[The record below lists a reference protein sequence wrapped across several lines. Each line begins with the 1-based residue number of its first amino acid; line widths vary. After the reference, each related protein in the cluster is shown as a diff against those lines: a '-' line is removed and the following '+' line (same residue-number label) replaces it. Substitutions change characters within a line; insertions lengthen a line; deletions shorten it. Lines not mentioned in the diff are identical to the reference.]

1 MKMTKNLTHIAAEV
15 EFEPAM
21 TADELQAV
29 FAQNG
34 VQGFAAELDIAERTE
49 EHVQMV
55 SLESFLAFAKA
66 SGLSAVT
73 YDVTYFP
80 HADDTEVEYQL
91 KQLARDLEISVEVIR
106 DVCADEIAEYI
117 KRDAERDAS
126 LPVHSIVECYTGGT
140 AFAWYG
146 MNPYPRLKRVVLSK
160 LAKGGKKAEKAFV
173 LRASKAQ
180 VDYLGDY
187 QDPTEGPCG
196 FGCAALGA
204 LRATHGPNGANRV
217 GWHRNEVPSR
227 DVPAYTRKGG
237 PRICES
243 RMPGLHCF

>member
-1 MKMTKNLTHIAAEV
+1 MKMTKNLTHIASKV

-21 TADELQAV
+21 SEEQLEAV

-34 VQGFAAELDIAERTE
+34 VAGFPAELDIAERTGSML
-49 EHVQMV
+49 QMV
-55 SLESFLAFAKA
+55 SLEGSSPSKA

-80 HADDTEVEYQL
+80 HADETEVEYQL

-117 KRDAERDAS
+117 KLDAERDAS

-160 LAKGGKKAEKAFV
+160 LAAGGKKAEKAFV

-180 VDYLGDY
+180 VDYMGDY
-187 QDPTEGPCG
+187 
-196 FGCAALGA
+196 
-204 LRATHGPNGANRV
+204 
-217 GWHRNEVPSR
+217 
-227 DVPAYTRKGG
+227 
-237 PRICES
+237 
-243 RMPGLHCF
+243 

>member
-1 MKMTKNLTHIAAEV
+1 MKMTKNLTHIASSV

-21 TADELQAV
+21 TEEQLEAV

-34 VQGFAAELDIAERTE
+34 VAGFPAELDIAERTE

-55 SLESFLAFAKA
+55 SLEKFIAFAKA

-80 HADDTEVEYQL
+80 HADDAEVEYQL
-91 KQLARDLEISVEVIR
+91 KQLARDLEISV
-106 DVCADEIAEYI
+106 YI
-117 KRDAERDAS
+117 KLDAERDAS

-146 MNPYPRLKRVVLSK
+146 MNPYPRLKRVVLGK
-160 LAKGGKKAEKAFV
+160 LAAGGKKAEKAFV

-180 VDYLGDY
+180 VDYMGDY
-187 QDPTEGPCG
+187 
-196 FGCAALGA
+196 
-204 LRATHGPNGANRV
+204 
-217 GWHRNEVPSR
+217 
-227 DVPAYTRKGG
+227 
-237 PRICES
+237 
-243 RMPGLHCF
+243 

>member
-1 MKMTKNLTHIAAEV
+1 MKMTKNLTHIASSV

-21 TADELQAV
+21 TEEQLEAV

-34 VQGFAAELDIAERTE
+34 VQGFPAELDIAERTE

-55 SLESFLAFAKA
+55 SLEKFIAFAKA

-80 HADDTEVEYQL
+80 HADDAEVEYQL

-106 DVCADEIAEYI
+106 DEIAEYI
-117 KRDAERDAS
+117 KLDAERDDS

-146 MNPYPRLKRVVLSK
+146 MNPYPRLKRVVLGK
-160 LAKGGKKAEKAFV
+160 LAAGGKKAEKAFV

-180 VDYLGDY
+180 VDYMGDY
-187 QDPTEGPCG
+187 
-196 FGCAALGA
+196 
-204 LRATHGPNGANRV
+204 
-217 GWHRNEVPSR
+217 
-227 DVPAYTRKGG
+227 
-237 PRICES
+237 
-243 RMPGLHCF
+243 

>member
-1 MKMTKNLTHIAAEV
+1 MKMTKNLTHIASSV

-21 TADELQAV
+21 TEEQLEAV

-34 VQGFAAELDIAERTE
+34 VAGFPAELDIAERTE

-55 SLESFLAFAKA
+55 SLEKFIAFAKA

-80 HADDTEVEYQL
+80 HADDAEVEYQL
-91 KQLARDLEISVEVIR
+91 KQLA
-106 DVCADEIAEYI
+106 EYI
-117 KRDAERDAS
+117 KLDAERDAS

-146 MNPYPRLKRVVLSK
+146 MNPYPRLKRVVLGK
-160 LAKGGKKAEKAFV
+160 LAAGGKKAEKAFV

-180 VDYLGDY
+180 VDYMGDY
-187 QDPTEGPCG
+187 
-196 FGCAALGA
+196 
-204 LRATHGPNGANRV
+204 
-217 GWHRNEVPSR
+217 
-227 DVPAYTRKGG
+227 
-237 PRICES
+237 
-243 RMPGLHCF
+243 

>member
-1 MKMTKNLTHIAAEV
+1 MKITSNMTHIATEV
-15 EFEPAM
+15 EFEAPLNE
-21 TADELQAV
+21 DQLSEV
-29 FAQNG
+29 FQKSG
-34 VQGFAAELDIAERTE
+34 VQGFPAELDIAERTE

-55 SLESFLAFAKA
+55 SLEKFIAFAKA
-66 SGLSAVT
+66 SELSAVT

-80 HADDTEVEYQL
+80 HADEAEVEYQL

-117 KRDAERDAS
+117 KLDAERDAS

-160 LAKGGKKAEKAFV
+160 LAAGGKKAEKAFV

-180 VDYLGDY
+180 VDYMGDY
-187 QDPTEGPCG
+187 
-196 FGCAALGA
+196 
-204 LRATHGPNGANRV
+204 
-217 GWHRNEVPSR
+217 
-227 DVPAYTRKGG
+227 
-237 PRICES
+237 
-243 RMPGLHCF
+243 

>member
-1 MKMTKNLTHIAAEV
+1 MKMTKNLTHIASSV

-21 TADELQAV
+21 TEEQLEAV

-34 VQGFAAELDIAERTE
+34 VAGFPAELDIAERTE

-55 SLESFLAFAKA
+55 SLEKFIAFAKA

-80 HADDTEVEYQL
+80 HADEAEVEYQL

-106 DVCADEIAEYI
+106 DVCADEIAEYL
-117 KRDAERDAS
+117 KLDAERDAS

-160 LAKGGKKAEKAFV
+160 LAAGGKKAEKAFV
-173 LRASKAQ
+173 LRASS
-180 VDYLGDY
+180 DL
-187 QDPTEGPCG
+187 C
-196 FGCAALGA
+196 
-204 LRATHGPNGANRV
+204 LRMTFVPGKT
-217 GWHRNEVPSR
+217 HRNRQPQ
-227 DVPAYTRKGG
+227 
-237 PRICES
+237 
-243 RMPGLHCF
+243 L

>member
-1 MKMTKNLTHIAAEV
+1 MKMTKNLTHIASSV

-21 TADELQAV
+21 TEEQLEAV

-34 VQGFAAELDIAERTE
+34 VTGFPAELDIAERTE

-55 SLESFLAFAKA
+55 SLEKFIAFAKA

-80 HADDTEVEYQL
+80 HADDAEVEYQL

-117 KRDAERDAS
+117 KLDAERDAS

-146 MNPYPRLKRVVLSK
+146 MNPYPRLQRVVLGK
-160 LAKGGKKAEKAFV
+160 LAAGGKKAEKAFV

-180 VDYLGDY
+180 VDYMGDY
-187 QDPTEGPCG
+187 
-196 FGCAALGA
+196 
-204 LRATHGPNGANRV
+204 
-217 GWHRNEVPSR
+217 
-227 DVPAYTRKGG
+227 
-237 PRICES
+237 
-243 RMPGLHCF
+243 

>member
-1 MKMTKNLTHIAAEV
+1 MKMTKNLTHIASSV

-21 TADELQAV
+21 TEEQLEAV

-34 VQGFAAELDIAERTE
+34 VAGFPAELDIAERTE

-55 SLESFLAFAKA
+55 SLEKFIAFAKA

-80 HADDTEVEYQL
+80 H
-91 KQLARDLEISVEVIR
+91 
-106 DVCADEIAEYI
+106 
-117 KRDAERDAS
+117 DAERDAS

-160 LAKGGKKAEKAFV
+160 LAAGGKKAEKAFV

-180 VDYLGDY
+180 VDYMGDY
-187 QDPTEGPCG
+187 
-196 FGCAALGA
+196 
-204 LRATHGPNGANRV
+204 
-217 GWHRNEVPSR
+217 
-227 DVPAYTRKGG
+227 
-237 PRICES
+237 
-243 RMPGLHCF
+243 

>member
-1 MKMTKNLTHIAAEV
+1 MKMTKNLTHIASKV

-21 TADELQAV
+21 SEEQLEAV

-34 VQGFAAELDIAERTE
+34 VAGFPAELDIAERTE

-55 SLESFLAFAKA
+55 SLEKFIAFAKA
-66 SGLSAVT
+66 SGLS
-73 YDVTYFP
+73 DVTYFP
-80 HADDTEVEYQL
+80 HADEAEVEYQL

-117 KRDAERDAS
+117 KLDAERDAS

-160 LAKGGKKAEKAFV
+160 LAAGGKKAEKAFV

-180 VDYLGDY
+180 VDYMGDY
-187 QDPTEGPCG
+187 
-196 FGCAALGA
+196 
-204 LRATHGPNGANRV
+204 
-217 GWHRNEVPSR
+217 
-227 DVPAYTRKGG
+227 
-237 PRICES
+237 
-243 RMPGLHCF
+243 

>member
-1 MKMTKNLTHIAAEV
+1 MDGTRNGTICGRETARSVVDRLTFV
-15 EFEPAM
+15 RSGLSLPTPEPSGR
-21 TADELQAV
+21 D
-29 FAQNG
+29 
-34 VQGFAAELDIAERTE
+34 
-49 EHVQMV
+49 
-55 SLESFLAFAKA
+55 FAKA

-80 HADDTEVEYQL
+80 HADDAEVEYQL

-117 KRDAERDAS
+117 KLDAERDAS

-146 MNPYPRLKRVVLSK
+146 MNPYPRLKRVVLGK
-160 LAKGGKKAEKAFV
+160 LAAGGKKAEKAFV

-187 QDPTEGPCG
+187 
-196 FGCAALGA
+196 
-204 LRATHGPNGANRV
+204 
-217 GWHRNEVPSR
+217 
-227 DVPAYTRKGG
+227 
-237 PRICES
+237 
-243 RMPGLHCF
+243 

>member
-1 MKMTKNLTHIAAEV
+1 MKMTKNLTHIASKV

-21 TADELQAV
+21 SEEQLEAV

-34 VQGFAAELDIAERTE
+34 VAGFPAELDIAERTE

-55 SLESFLAFAKA
+55 SLEKFIAFAKA

-80 HADDTEVEYQL
+80 HADEAEVEYQL

-117 KRDAERDAS
+117 KLDAERDAS

-160 LAKGGKKAEKAFV
+160 LAAGGKKAEKAFV

-180 VDYLGDY
+180 VDYMGDY
-187 QDPTEGPCG
+187 SDVTGAVRS
-196 FGCAALGA
+196 FRAASA
-204 LRATHGPNGANRV
+204 H
-217 GWHRNEVPSR
+217 
-227 DVPAYTRKGG
+227 
-237 PRICES
+237 
-243 RMPGLHCF
+243 

>member
-1 MKMTKNLTHIAAEV
+1 MKMTKNLTHIASSV

-21 TADELQAV
+21 TEEQLEAV

-34 VQGFAAELDIAERTE
+34 VTGFPAELDIAERTE

-55 SLESFLAFAKA
+55 SLEKFIAFAKA

-80 HADDTEVEYQL
+80 HADDAEVEYQL

-106 DVCADEIAEYI
+106 EYI
-117 KRDAERDAS
+117 KLDAERDAS

-146 MNPYPRLKRVVLSK
+146 MNPYPRLKRVVLGK
-160 LAKGGKKAEKAFV
+160 LAAGGKKAEKAFV

-180 VDYLGDY
+180 VDYMGDY
-187 QDPTEGPCG
+187 
-196 FGCAALGA
+196 
-204 LRATHGPNGANRV
+204 
-217 GWHRNEVPSR
+217 
-227 DVPAYTRKGG
+227 
-237 PRICES
+237 
-243 RMPGLHCF
+243 

>member
-1 MKMTKNLTHIAAEV
+1 MTTNKSVLAWIDEMK
-15 EFEPAM
+15 
-21 TADELQAV
+21 ELVQPDKLVWIDGSEEQLEAV

-34 VQGFAAELDIAERTE
+34 VAGFPAELDIAERTE

-55 SLESFLAFAKA
+55 SLEKFIAFAKA

-80 HADDTEVEYQL
+80 HADEAEVEYQL

-117 KRDAERDAS
+117 KLDAERDAS

-160 LAKGGKKAEKAFV
+160 LAAGGKKAEKAFV

-180 VDYLGDY
+180 VDYMGDY
-187 QDPTEGPCG
+187 
-196 FGCAALGA
+196 
-204 LRATHGPNGANRV
+204 
-217 GWHRNEVPSR
+217 
-227 DVPAYTRKGG
+227 
-237 PRICES
+237 
-243 RMPGLHCF
+243 

>member
-1 MKMTKNLTHIAAEV
+1 MKMTKNLTHIASSV

-21 TADELQAV
+21 TEEQLEAV

-34 VQGFAAELDIAERTE
+34 VTGFPAELDIAERTE

-55 SLESFLAFAKA
+55 SLEKFIAFAKA

-80 HADDTEVEYQL
+80 HAEVEYQL

-117 KRDAERDAS
+117 KLDAERDAS

-160 LAKGGKKAEKAFV
+160 LAAGGKKAEKAFV

-180 VDYLGDY
+180 VDYMGDY
-187 QDPTEGPCG
+187 
-196 FGCAALGA
+196 
-204 LRATHGPNGANRV
+204 
-217 GWHRNEVPSR
+217 
-227 DVPAYTRKGG
+227 
-237 PRICES
+237 
-243 RMPGLHCF
+243 

>member
-1 MKMTKNLTHIAAEV
+1 MKMTKNLTHIASSV

-21 TADELQAV
+21 TEEQLEAV

-34 VQGFAAELDIAERTE
+34 VAGFPAELDIAERTE

-55 SLESFLAFAKA
+55 SLEKFIAFAKA

-80 HADDTEVEYQL
+80 HADEAEVEYQL

-117 KRDAERDAS
+117 KLDAERDAS

-160 LAKGGKKAEKAFV
+160 LAAGDKKAEKAFV

-180 VDYLGDY
+180 VDYMGDY
-187 QDPTEGPCG
+187 
-196 FGCAALGA
+196 
-204 LRATHGPNGANRV
+204 
-217 GWHRNEVPSR
+217 
-227 DVPAYTRKGG
+227 
-237 PRICES
+237 
-243 RMPGLHCF
+243 

>member
-1 MKMTKNLTHIAAEV
+1 MKMTKNLTHIASKV

-21 TADELQAV
+21 SEEQLEAV

-34 VQGFAAELDIAERTE
+34 VAGFPAELDIAERTE

-55 SLESFLAFAKA
+55 SLEKFIAFAKA

-80 HADDTEVEYQL
+80 HADEAEVEYQL

-106 DVCADEIAEYI
+106 DVCADEI
-117 KRDAERDAS
+117 AS

-160 LAKGGKKAEKAFV
+160 LAAGGKKAEKAFV

-180 VDYLGDY
+180 VDYMGDY
-187 QDPTEGPCG
+187 
-196 FGCAALGA
+196 
-204 LRATHGPNGANRV
+204 
-217 GWHRNEVPSR
+217 
-227 DVPAYTRKGG
+227 
-237 PRICES
+237 
-243 RMPGLHCF
+243 

>member
-1 MKMTKNLTHIAAEV
+1 MKMTKNLTHIASSV

-21 TADELQAV
+21 TEEQLEAV

-34 VQGFAAELDIAERTE
+34 VTGFPAELDIAERTE

-55 SLESFLAFAKA
+55 SLEKFIAFAKA

-80 HADDTEVEYQL
+80 HADEEYQL

-117 KRDAERDAS
+117 KLDAERDAS

-160 LAKGGKKAEKAFV
+160 LAAGGKKAEKAFV

-180 VDYLGDY
+180 VDYMGDY
-187 QDPTEGPCG
+187 
-196 FGCAALGA
+196 
-204 LRATHGPNGANRV
+204 
-217 GWHRNEVPSR
+217 
-227 DVPAYTRKGG
+227 
-237 PRICES
+237 
-243 RMPGLHCF
+243 